1 MISEITF
8 EEVFPLWEK
17 LWPGRDSI
25 KPSTPMLDWEKTDNI
40 LYQYAAE
47 GKEHYAPVFFG
58 VHATHPETNR
68 QVLIAVNSGHQTSP
82 TRYRSRGLYVMPK
95 FCRRGLAQALL
106 THTINYA
113 RERGFE
119 TVWSLPRE
127 VALKTYESVGFE
139 TKVGDIVA
147 GWESSG
153 VMQHERNCYAEIN
166 LK

>member
-8 EEVFPLWEK
+8 EEIFPMWEK

-25 KPSTPMLDWEKTDNI
+25 RPSTSMIDWEDTDMM

-58 VHATHPETNR
+58 IHATHPETNR
-68 QVLIAVNSGHQTSP
+68 QVLIACNSGHQTSP

-113 RERGFE
+113 RDRGFE

-127 VALKTYESVGFE
+127 TALKTYESVGFE

-147 GWESSG
+147 CWTSSG
-153 VMQHERNCYAEIN
+153 VQVSERNCYAEIN